1 MTEKFNIKSMVKSLK
16 EKYGGIEIASS
27 LEETHEMLSTGNLA
41 LDLALEGGLAW
52 GHVTEMAGL
61 SASGKS
67 LLLQQLMADAQK
79 RYDAVCIFFDRE
91 KSYHKKRAEELGI
104 NNDNVI
110 LIEPQSIVTVK
121 EMEIIA
127 REIIPKIPEDR
138 YKFIA
143 IDSISAFSKEKEK
156 ADMGKKAQSL
166 HNFFRIIIPMIDKKT
181 ALHFSNQVTFKI
193 GILYGDIS
201 TVTGGES
208 PKYYSTYRLKL
219 DNKKVIRDEKK
230 GNEIVGN
237 WIKATIVKTRL
248 GPSYREVVF
257 PFYYKTGI
265 PYYGGLARLLAE
277 KNIVKPKNKTDF
289 KTFKSHILLYNDE
302 RFNEFEIEKFLEKH
316 PEIDISKYPEYK
328 EDKK

>member
-27 LEETHEMLSTGNLA
+27 LEEIHEMLSTGNLA

-79 RYDAVCIFFDRE
+79 MYDAVCIFFDRE

-166 HNFFRIIIPMIDKKT
+166 HNFFRIIILCFFTIKGLLKLFQHLVKFFFFTFFNMIAMIIGREGSGFYFFDI
-181 ALHFSNQVTFKI
+181 FFKGIGLYFGNI
-193 GILYGDIS
+193 GIFLNKL
-201 TVTGGES
+201 GG
-208 PKYYSTYRLKL
+208 
-219 DNKKVIRDEKK
+219 K
-230 GNEIVGN
+230 G
-237 WIKATIVKTRL
+237 
-248 GPSYREVVF
+248 
-257 PFYYKTGI
+257 
-265 PYYGGLARLLAE
+265 
-277 KNIVKPKNKTDF
+277 
-289 KTFKSHILLYNDE
+289 
-302 RFNEFEIEKFLEKH
+302 LE
-316 PEIDISKYPEYK
+316 
-328 EDKK
+328 